1 MIFETERL
9 LIRNW
14 IPEEDAVYALAI
26 YSDSDVTRFI
36 GSMIEESVESQKLRL
51 QKIVNRFAQINNGT
65 GFWAI
70 LEKDS
75 GEIIGASLLKQLPD
89 NEGNLTNDYEVGWH
103 LRKVSWGKGFAT
115 EAGRGAVEYG
125 FKILNLPIIYAVAH
139 PENYASIR
147 VMQRLG
153 MVSMGRT
160 SKYYD
165 QETELYKLDT
175 PFKI

>member
-14 IPEEDAVYALAI
+14 MPEEDAVYAFAI
-26 YSDSDVTRFI
+26 YGDPDVTSFI
-36 GSMIEESVESQKLRL
+36 GSMVEESVESQKVRL
-51 QKIVNRFAQINNGT
+51 KKIVTRFAQINNGT

-70 LEKDS
+70 LQKDS

-89 NEGNLTNDYEVGWH
+89 NEGNLTNNYEVGWH
-103 LRKVSWGKGFAT
+103 LRKVSWGKGYAT
-115 EAGRGAVEYG
+115 EAGRGALEYG

-147 VMQRLG
+147 VMQRLN
-153 MVSMGRT
+153 MIPMGRT
-160 SKYYD
+160 NKYYGK
-165 QETELYKLDT
+165 ETELYKLDA
-175 PFKI
+175 PF